1 MKRASGDVMNRAS
14 IKHDNQ
20 QLFQELFDRLKED
33 GISAFLP
40 QNLSDQHINFLMQS
54 ISSLLDEKNAEIN
67 LTPAFFVVSSI
78 LNYQQCSEKIT
89 FTLKEITN
97 YLYAYYR
104 ALVFERTNRIEKF
117 STWCPTIENIF
128 NNAV

>member
-89 FTLKEITN
+89 FTLREITN

-128 NNAV
+128 YNAI

>member
-1 MKRASGDVMNRAS
+1 LKRASGDVMNRAS

-54 ISSLLDEKNAEIN
+54 ISSLLNEKNAEIN

>member
-54 ISSLLDEKNAEIN
+54 ISSLLNEKNAEIN

-128 NNAV
+128 NNAI

>member
-104 ALVFERTNRIEKF
+104 ALVFERTNRIDKF

-128 NNAV
+128 NNAG

>member
-14 IKHDNQ
+14 IKPDNQ

-128 NNAV
+128 NIAV

>member
-54 ISSLLDEKNAEIN
+54 ISSLLNEKNAEIN

>member
-1 MKRASGDVMNRAS
+1 LKRASGDVMNRAS
-14 IKHDNQ
+14 IKPDNQ

-104 ALVFERTNRIEKF
+104 ALVFERTNRIDKF

-128 NNAV
+128 NIAV